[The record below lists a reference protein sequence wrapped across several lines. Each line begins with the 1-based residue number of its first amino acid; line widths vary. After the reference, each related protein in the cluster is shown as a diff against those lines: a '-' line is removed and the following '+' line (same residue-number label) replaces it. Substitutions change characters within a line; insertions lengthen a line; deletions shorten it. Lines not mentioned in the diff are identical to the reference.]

1 MDDQTHTLHREHAP
15 PSSNQDSEE
24 QQLATSLDSS
34 SDEVKVPALLLHG
47 TPLLKVSAKK
57 VQTRL
62 FKLDPDQGQIL
73 WESKKS
79 GVSA

>member
-1 MDDQTHTLHREHAP
+1 MNGI
-15 PSSNQDSEE
+15 SSKHEPANPDQDSAEE
-24 QQLATSLDSS
+24 QQPASSDTS
-34 SDEVKVPALLLHG
+34 SDEVKVPVLLLHG

-57 VQTRL
+57 IQTRV

-79 GVSA
+79 GVSAYH